1 MAHRNSESGFALIEV
16 IVSAAVLAIMA
27 MAVLSGI
34 DAASNSSA
42 REKARAVAAS
52 LAEQDQERM
61 RAMSVD
67 TLAGLNETR
76 PVPVDGV
83 NYTVKS
89 EAKWVTDDQ
98 GGTPSCGNS
107 SKNNEYL
114 HISTTVTSK
123 IVGKNVK
130 SIKIDSL
137 VAPSVAWSSTHG
149 ILGVKVVD
157 RNGVGVMGVNVS
169 PKKVSPAFAPT
180 SKATDAAGCAIF
192 PQLPIGTYSIEI
204 SKSGYVDPEG
214 KPIPV
219 ASQKVSP
226 GVVTFK
232 TLDFDIATM
241 ADVTVNTN
249 VPGSPNTAQ
258 VSKATAIS
266 ATNAK
271 RISLLRNFPNAS
283 GANPL
288 RVTGLYPFKDSAY
301 AFFTG
306 NCAYENPETV
316 PLTDYFKNN
325 SGSLVA
331 DPTKSQ
337 PQGPVIVRQPPF
349 NLRVA
354 RNANAV
360 LTVYAKL
367 RKPAAFS
374 TDTCAEPRQTMALKA
389 WPSPVGTWGAQPSGT
404 GLWVV
409 RDDTG
414 FDPGMAYGI
423 YDICVSDTYP
433 NPDQI
438 QTFVYNNNVAGGQT
452 STVANTG
459 PWTNGSCPP

>member
-61 RAMSVD
+61 RAMSVE

-76 PVPVDGV
+76 AVPVDGV
-83 NYTVKS
+83 SYTVKS

-130 SIKIDSL
+130 SIKVDSL
-137 VAPSVAWSSTHG
+137 VAPSVVWSSTHG

-157 RNGVGVMGVNVS
+157 RNGVGVTGVTVS
-169 PKKVSPAFAPT
+169 PKLASPAFAP
-180 SKATDAAGCAIF
+180 SSSATDASGCAIF
-192 PQLPIGTYSIEI
+192 RQIPIGTYSIEI

-232 TLDFDIATM
+232 TLDFDIATR
-241 ADVTVNTN
+241 ADVTVTTN

-271 RISLLRNFPNAS
+271 RISLLRNFPNAT
-283 GANPL
+283 GANPI
-288 RVTGLYPFKDSAY
+288 TAASLYPFKDSAY

-306 NCAYENPETV
+306 NCAYQNPET
-316 PLTDYFKNN
+316 LGRTDYFKNN
-325 SGSLVA
+325 TGSLVA

-349 NLRVA
+349 NLRVN
-354 RNANAV
+354 RSGT

-374 TDTCAEPRQTMALKA
+374 TDACVEPRVQMALKA
-389 WPSPVGTWGAQPSGT
+389 WPSPPGTWGTQPSGA

-409 RDDTG
+409 RNDAT
-414 FDPGMAYGI
+414 FDPGMPYGT
-423 YDICVSDTYP
+423 YEVCVSDTAP
-433 NPDQI
+433 SPDVY
-438 QTFVYNNNVAGGQT
+438 QTFDYDNTVVGGQA
-452 STVANTG
+452 STVANSGT
-459 PWTNGSCPP
+459 WRNGSCPL

>member
-61 RAMSVD
+61 RAMSVE

-76 PVPVDGV
+76 PLPVDGV

-137 VAPSVAWSSTHG
+137 VAPSVVWSSTHG

-157 RNGVGVMGVNVS
+157 RNGVGVTGVTVS
-169 PKKVSPAFAPT
+169 PKMSRRRSRRPRAPPT
-180 SKATDAAGCAIF
+180 LRAARSSARSRSGR
-192 PQLPIGTYSIEI
+192 TRSR
-204 SKSGYVDPEG
+204 SRSRGYVDPEG

-219 ASQKVSP
+219 ASQKVAP
-226 GVVTFK
+226 RRRELQDARLRHRDAREG
-232 TLDFDIATM
+232 DGQHQRPA
-241 ADVTVNTN
+241 
-249 VPGSPNTAQ
+249 GSPNTAQ
-258 VSKATAIS
+258 VSRATAIS

-283 GANPL
+283 GANPI
-288 RVTGLYPFKDSAY
+288 TAASLYPFKDSAY

-306 NCAYENPETV
+306 NCAYENPTV
-316 PLTDYFKNN
+316 PDAGRISRL
-325 SGSLVA
+325 L
-331 DPTKSQ
+331 Q
-337 PQGPVIVRQPPF
+337 EQLRQPRRRSDAEPAPG
-349 NLRVA
+349 RASSVSRRSTCA
-354 RNANAV
+354 SPATGRNAV

-374 TDTCAEPRQTMALKA
+374 TDTCAEPRMTMASEGLA
-389 WPSPVGTWGAQPSGT
+389 QPGRDVGDPAQRDRPVGRPQRHRRHHVRSGHA
-404 GLWVV
+404 V
-409 RDDTG
+409 RHLRHLR
-414 FDPGMAYGI
+414 
-423 YDICVSDTYP
+423 
-433 NPDQI
+433 Q
-438 QTFVYNNNVAGGQT
+438 
-452 STVANTG
+452 
-459 PWTNGSCPP
+459 